1 MKPVLKATL
10 LASAA
15 WALASLPAMAQDAA
29 PVAAPVAEEAAGE
42 EEITV
47 TARRVEERADKVPA
61 SISAFSEKTLE
72 RIGATDSTGLQ
83 GAVPNLNLVQGRGS
97 SNATN
102 IYIRGIGQPDALQTF
117 DPAVGF
123 YVDDVYYSRIRGTQ
137 MDLFDLARVEVL
149 RGPQGTLYGKNTIG
163 GALKVVTRKPGQEK
177 RAFVTVTAG
186 SYSQLE
192 AKGGISA
199 PISEFAAVGV
209 SLLHA
214 QRDGYVEDPVLDREY
229 NDKNAT
235 AGRFQ
240 LALGREAAP
249 VHFDFSIDFSTE
261 DAAMTVGQPLNSL
274 TYLVGG
280 GIALA
285 LPAVAPEYNFE
296 TRTTPGLP
304 NSTKLDS
311 WGTSGVLT
319 WDINDKLTLKSIT
332 AYRELETK
340 DYVDIDA
347 TQLEFGDVFVGVDQD
362 QFSQEL
368 QLTYTGERLT
378 VVGGLYYMDETI
390 VSHQEAYADD
400 LVGPVLGNP
409 TFLRTVDDDLE
420 TESWAAYVNASYNLT
435 EALRLSAGIRYTEEE
450 KVYSRTTSTFSSSPL
465 LSANPAFAFN
475 GLTETWTDTSPMV
488 SLDYQINDDV
498 MVYARYAKGFKSGG
512 FNGRANNPGEQ
523 APYDPETADSY
534 EAGVKARFWGNKGRT
549 ALTVFYNDYQDF
561 QARVSGTV
569 VDPGTNLPSPELTV
583 INAGALVTKGVEF
596 ELYLTPVD
604 GLQLDTQIGYLD
616 AAYED
621 FGDVRFPGGDRS
633 FQEPPFSPKWTARF
647 GAQYTWELGGEN
659 GSLTLGGAARYRSR
673 MALAVDNTTVGSEAT
688 AVEIAG
694 LFQDSYWLYDAR
706 LVWED
711 SDGHFSAGI
720 YGKNLSDEIYKTD
733 GQEFSSVGSIRTVY
747 FGAPQTWS
755 FTVTARY

>member
-10 LASAA
+10 FASAA
-15 WALASLPAMAQDAA
+15 WAFATLPALAQAPAPAAA
-29 PVAAPVAEEAAGE
+29 PAAADDANVGE
-42 EEITV
+42 EEVTV

-61 SISAFSEKTLE
+61 SVSAFSEKTLE

-163 GALKVVTRKPGQEK
+163 GALKIVTRKPDQET
-177 RAFVTVTAG
+177 RGFLTLTAG
-186 SYSQLE
+186 SYNQFE
-192 AKGGISA
+192 IKGAFST
-199 PISEFAAVGV
+199 PVSEFAAIGV
-209 SLLHA
+209 SALHA
-214 QRDGYVEDPVLDREY
+214 KRDGYVHDPVLNRDY
-229 NDKNAT
+229 NDKDST
-235 AGRFQ
+235 AGRLQ
-240 LALGREAAP
+240 VALGREDQP
-249 VHFDFSIDFSTE
+249 VHFDFSIDFSKD
-261 DAAMTVGQPLNSL
+261 DAAMTVGQPLNTL
-274 TYLVGG
+274 TTLFGGTLLV
-280 GIALA
+280 
-285 LPAVAPEYNFE
+285 LPNPTPEYNWQG
-296 TRTTPGLP
+296 RTTPGLP

-319 WDINDKLTLKSIT
+319 WDINDSLTLKSIT
-332 AYRELETK
+332 AYRELKT
-340 DYVDIDA
+340 DDFVDIDA
-347 TQLEFGDVFVGVDQD
+347 TQLEVGDVFVGVDQD
-362 QFSQEL
+362 QVSQEL
-368 QLTYTGERLT
+368 QMTYTGDRLT
-378 VVGGLYYMDETI
+378 VVGGLFYMDENI

-409 TFLRTVDDDLE
+409 TFTRTVDDDLE

-450 KVYSRTTSTFSSSPL
+450 KVYSRTTSTFSSNPL
-465 LSANPAFAFN
+465 LQANPAFAFA
-475 GLTETWTDTSPMV
+475 GLTKTWTDTSPMV
-488 SLDYQINDDV
+488 SLDYQVNDDL
-498 MVYARYAKGFKSGG
+498 MLYARYAKGFKSGG

-523 APYDPETADSY
+523 APYNPETADSY
-534 EAGVKARFWGNKGRT
+534 EAGAKGKFWDNKARA
-549 ALTVFYNDYQDF
+549 ALTFFYNDYQDF

-569 VDPGTNLPSPELTV
+569 TDPGTNLPSPELTV
-583 INAGALVTKGVEF
+583 INAGSLVTKGVEF

-616 AAYED
+616 ADYEE
-621 FGDVRFPGGDRS
+621 FADVRFPGGDRS
-633 FQEPPFSPKWTARF
+633 FQTPPFSPKWTARF
-647 GAQYTWELGGEN
+647 GGQYTWELGSSGN
-659 GSLTLGGAARYRSR
+659 LTLGASARYRSR
-673 MALAVDNTTVGSEAT
+673 MALAVDNTTIGSEAT
-688 AVEIAG
+688 AVEIPG
-694 LFQDSYWLYDAR
+694 LFQDDYWLYDAR

-711 SDGHFSAGI
+711 SEGKFSAGI